1 MLHKNARLIYIFIQ
15 SKALLPG
22 TFFCATAKTHRN
34 RSRYR
39 RHRPENRKDFNTTNS
54 ATIAAISTTWNAQF
68 LSTVAIPEKDTATQ
82 TAFEAV
88 LNPWLLAT
96 GVTGGNIT
104 CSADN
109 DQDLSGYEHN

>member
-1 MLHKNARLIYIFIQ
+1 MQH
-15 SKALLPG
+15 
-22 TFFCATAKTHRN
+22 
-34 RSRYR
+34 
-39 RHRPENRKDFNTTNS
+39 FNTTNS

-82 TAFEAV
+82 TTFEAV